1 MTTATWLDWF
11 INHTSN
17 DAGNRNLQA
26 FSDILSSESNGA
38 EKLRSLVEEIDTVI
52 LAANANNNIMIMHSP
67 KNLGGTRSRP
77 DNKVVCML
85 GMGPQAVSVQVDL
98 NSALADCNIIVPT
111 VQELAECRTAQD
123 VADIPAPNNI
133 GLVGFEGSAI
143 FIPGPVLR
151 DAILNAN
158 TTNPSELIPIVSA
171 AARVFDL
178 EHAAETMNGNAV
190 THGDDL
196 NAWLYGVH
204 IGSITETRYTV
215 LPDDQEISLF
225 SIGRHRDCISRGG
238 GTTPNDPDPVNNV
251 SVLQQLA
258 AAISTQNEEAVES
271 NNLRRNE
278 LLRQISRDDEKKNRF
293 KKIHPSIL
301 KMVSRAAATSS
312 TDENESI
319 PAGFSR
325 FINQENVGMAQYD
338 LVHQFKEQGFHDVAF
353 ASGTTQA
360 LYIGEFLF
368 ADSSTPSNFTIFA
381 FHEQEPNADNRQQDH
396 LICHLIQ
403 VEGQK
408 KTLDEIKASLKQSVH
423 VPTDFNGLGTQIQLF
438 AAAASI
444 FFGEESICT
453 MSLKQLLIVLSRN
466 KKSFRDQ
473 IALDNLFVAKL
484 LFAVDKRVQRW
495 LKMCELA
502 HNSRSQ
508 VNDNVLNFDDLIDGV
523 LNGTFNLTLPATF
536 KMQQGTTATIS
547 GTNGS
552 DEFSGGKEP
561 GGSKE
566 PGGGKGRGNKRKSGD
581 GNGNIVKNS
590 SQVEE
595 FKLLPGETWKDD
607 WASVLPHDRPNWEPK
622 VKTCARFHI
631 KGDCFDNC
639 SRKSSHVTS
648 ENFPSDKRAAFSAFM
663 AKCREEKKK
672 SA

>member
-123 VADIPAPNNI
+123 VADIPAPNDI

-196 NAWLYGVH
+196 NAWLYGVR

-258 AAISTQNEEAVES
+258 AAISTQNEEA
-271 NNLRRNE
+271 
-278 LLRQISRDDEKKNRF
+278 KKMLEWPN
-293 KKIHPSIL
+293 
-301 KMVSRAAATSS
+301 
-312 TDENESI
+312 
-319 PAGFSR
+319 
-325 FINQENVGMAQYD
+325 
-338 LVHQFKEQGFHDVAF
+338 
-353 ASGTTQA
+353 TT
-360 LYIGEFLF
+360 
-368 ADSSTPSNFTIFA
+368 
-381 FHEQEPNADNRQQDH
+381 
-396 LICHLIQ
+396 
-403 VEGQK
+403 
-408 KTLDEIKASLKQSVH
+408 
-423 VPTDFNGLGTQIQLF
+423 
-438 AAAASI
+438 
-444 FFGEESICT
+444 
-453 MSLKQLLIVLSRN
+453 
-466 KKSFRDQ
+466 
-473 IALDNLFVAKL
+473 
-484 LFAVDKRVQRW
+484 
-495 LKMCELA
+495 
-502 HNSRSQ
+502 
-508 VNDNVLNFDDLIDGV
+508 
-523 LNGTFNLTLPATF
+523 
-536 KMQQGTTATIS
+536 
-547 GTNGS
+547 
-552 DEFSGGKEP
+552 
-561 GGSKE
+561 
-566 PGGGKGRGNKRKSGD
+566 
-581 GNGNIVKNS
+581 
-590 SQVEE
+590 
-595 FKLLPGETWKDD
+595 
-607 WASVLPHDRPNWEPK
+607 
-622 VKTCARFHI
+622 
-631 KGDCFDNC
+631 
-639 SRKSSHVTS
+639 
-648 ENFPSDKRAAFSAFM
+648 
-663 AKCREEKKK
+663 
-672 SA
+672 